1 MAAGSSEQKRTLRQ
15 YLAAVVGAG
24 QNKGRYRRYKARVS
38 ELPVNH
44 RIAVGALERYLQHFG
59 PGKAES
65 LLSMLEDLADLFEQ
79 SVADGTS
86 VRAIVG
92 EDPVEFAEA
101 FLRNYPEG
109 GWVSREKERLT
120 AAIDRVVSNDQ

>member
-1 MAAGSSEQKRTLRQ
+1 MAAGSGERKRTFRQ
-15 YLAAVVGAG
+15 FLSTVVGG
-24 QNKGRYRRYKARVS
+24 GRNKGRYRRYKARTS
-38 ELPVNH
+38 GLPVNH
-44 RIAVGALERYLQHFG
+44 RTAVDALERYLQHFG

-109 GWVSREKERLT
+109 GWVGRERERLT
-120 AAIDRVVSNDQ
+120 AAIDRVVSNEQ